1 MRSAACWAA
10 ARMRRR
16 CSTTEHSKHFEKSHR
31 GRAYEN
37 PMSEPEEELE
47 LQALQRQLDD
57 AFETTRPRTGFE
69 DELWLRM
76 QSSRAAPSRLRDA
89 LSGFFQVIREVPAV
103 PAAAVA
109 ALLVVVIGVGVVA
122 LSGVGRSG
130 PTGGA
135 STAGSAN

>member
-76 QSSRAAPSRLRDA
+76 QASRPARSRFRDA
-89 LSGFFQVIREVPAV
+89 LSGFLQGIREVPGV
-103 PAAAVA
+103 PAGVVAV
-109 ALLVVVIGVGVVA
+109 LLVVVVGVCT
-122 LSGVGRSG
+122 VGLRRVGGGGGRARS
-130 PTGGA
+130 
-135 STAGSAN
+135 SSQ